1 MEKTSLEKSH
11 SKWSNTKLTLLCIVA
26 SLAVGLFWT
35 VLGLKEYFEDIYFY
49 LSLGFGLIIV
59 GACLVGFH
67 FFKR

>member
-26 SLAVGLFWT
+26 SLSVGLFWT
-35 VLGLKEYFEDIYFY
+35 VLGLKECFEDIYFY
-49 LSLGFGLIIV
+49 LSLGFSLIMV
-59 GACLVGFH
+59 GACLIGFH